1 MKGTLNM
8 QQPAPA
14 PKPLHAQCGKN
25 VSCKVADCTQTHAG
39 VGATA
44 ALRPRLH
51 CTPQGARRA
60 GLMYQNTLQRLSRLR
75 NQLLKQ

>member
-14 PKPLHAQCGKN
+14 PKPPRTHARTPSVARMCLG
-25 VSCKVADCTQTHAG
+25 KVADCTQTHAG
-39 VGATA
+39 VGASA

-51 CTPQGARRA
+51 CTPQGERRA
-60 GLMYQNTLQRLSRLR
+60 GLMHQNTL
-75 NQLLKQ
+75 

>member
-1 MKGTLNM
+1 MKRTLNM

-14 PKPLHAQCGKN
+14 PKPLRTTCGKN
-25 VSCKVADCTQTHAG
+25 VSCKVADCTQAHAG

-44 ALRPRLH
+44 AMPPRLH

-60 GLMYQNTLQRLSRLR
+60 GLMHQNTL
-75 NQLLKQ
+75 

>member
-25 VSCKVADCTQTHAG
+25 VAWSG
-39 VGATA
+39 
-44 ALRPRLH
+44 R
-51 CTPQGARRA
+51 
-60 GLMYQNTLQRLSRLR
+60 
-75 NQLLKQ
+75 

>member
-14 PKPLHAQCGKN
+14 PKPPARTHAQCGKN
-25 VSCKVADCTQTHAG
+25 VSCKVADCTQAHAG
-39 VGATA
+39 VGASA

-60 GLMYQNTLQRLSRLR
+60 GLMHQNTL
-75 NQLLKQ
+75 